1 MPKKYSPTF
10 LLELNNFDTDRL
22 GVQLAKACVN
32 ADLPA
37 TEVAKVFSV
46 SRMTIHSWFRG
57 SPIRD
62 KNCIKI
68 KKFLK
73 ALNEAW
79 DEQFE
84 NHTDTLPLSHM
95 NLAKEFLDTK
105 IAPKLGVE
113 E

>member
-1 MPKKYSPTF
+1 MPKKYSQEF
-10 LLELNNFDTDRL
+10 LIELNNFDAERL
-22 GVQLAKACVN
+22 GEQLAKACVN

-37 TEVAKVFSV
+37 TEVAKVFNV

-62 KNCIKI
+62 KNCTKI

-79 DEQFE
+79 DEQFS
-84 NHTDTLPLSHM
+84 NHTDVLPLSHM
-95 NLAKEFLDTK
+95 TLAKNFLDTK
-105 IAPKLGVE
+105 IAPKLKVE
-113 E
+113 D

>member
-37 TEVAKVFSV
+37 TEVAKVFKV

-73 ALNEAW
+73 ALSEAW
-79 DEQFE
+79 DEKFE
-84 NHTDTLPLSHM
+84 KHTDTLRCL
-95 NLAKEFLDTK
+95 
-105 IAPKLGVE
+105 I
-113 E
+113 